1 MKRFLL
7 LLLLSVPVFLL
18 AQSAMSLDDCIRL
31 AYKQNPAVRN
41 GVIGIKETKADYIAS
56 VGAFLPHIVV
66 NAETGKR
73 FGRSLDP
80 DTNGYTSES
89 FEEGTVGL
97 DMTLSLFEGFSRIN
111 QVRFRK
117 MNKERSEWELKEKQ
131 NELAY
136 QVTDA
141 YYKLILERKLLD
153 LALEQS
159 RLSER
164 YLKQTEVFVELGLK
178 SASDL
183 QEVKARREGD
193 IYRYQSRE
201 NSSRIALLHLKQL
214 MNIQPGDTLAILDT
228 ITASQ
233 VPPYSVSTV
242 ETLYAQSIE
251 ILPSIRM
258 IDLKQKAAHKEYAI
272 AGGAFSPSVFAR
284 FTVGSNY
291 YNTAFSAR
299 QLRDNIGKYVGVGI
313 SFPLLSGLQRLT
325 NQRKLKLNMYRL
337 KNEEELEKQQLYTD
351 IEQTLLSLHT
361 GYSEHQQA
369 LSQLDAE
376 TLVLKESERKW
387 EEGLIS
393 VFQLMEARNRFIAAK
408 AELVR
413 VRLQIEMMMK
423 LEKYYRLVTFLETII
438 DTLIERKPGINRKR
452 LYWVGGVMLGLAVIA
467 YFIFRDTASSMAVE
481 KDRLTI
487 ATVEQA
493 EFSDYIR
500 VIGQVMP
507 SRIIYMDAIE
517 GGRVEE
523 RLKEEGAMVKAG
535 DVILRLSNPLLNIGI
550 MQSEADLAYQ
560 ENELRNTRISMEQER
575 LQLKQER
582 IGLNKELIGKQ
593 RRYEQYKRLVNE
605 QLIARE
611 DYRQAEEEYI
621 AAKEQLA
628 VIDERIRQDHIFRES
643 QIGSLDENIRNMK
656 RSLALVRE
664 RLENLKVKA
673 PIDGQVGNLN
683 AQIGQSISA
692 GEHIGQIITS
702 DLKVQAQI
710 DEHYVE
716 RVLPGLPADFT
727 RDGGTYKLEVTK
739 PYPEVKDG
747 QFRTDLNFIS
757 ERPEN
762 IRAGQTYHINL
773 QLGDPAQAIL
783 VPRGGFFQITG
794 GRWMYVVDESG
805 TFATRRPVKIGRQNP
820 LYYEVTDGLSP
831 GEKVIISGYELFGDN
846 EKLILK

>member
-1 MKRFLL
+1 M
-7 LLLLSVPVFLL
+7 
-18 AQSAMSLDDCIRL
+18 
-31 AYKQNPAVRN
+31 
-41 GVIGIKETKADYIAS
+41 
-56 VGAFLPHIVV
+56 
-66 NAETGKR
+66 
-73 FGRSLDP
+73 
-80 DTNGYTSES
+80 
-89 FEEGTVGL
+89 
-97 DMTLSLFEGFSRIN
+97 
-111 QVRFRK
+111 
-117 MNKERSEWELKEKQ
+117 
-131 NELAY
+131 
-136 QVTDA
+136 
-141 YYKLILERKLLD
+141 
-153 LALEQS
+153 
-159 RLSER
+159 
-164 YLKQTEVFVELGLK
+164 
-178 SASDL
+178 
-183 QEVKARREGD
+183 D
-193 IYRYQSRE
+193 I
-201 NSSRIALLHLKQL
+201 
-214 MNIQPGDTLAILDT
+214 P
-228 ITASQ
+228 
-233 VPPYSVSTV
+233 
-242 ETLYAQSIE
+242 
-251 ILPSIRM
+251 
-258 IDLKQKAAHKEYAI
+258 
-272 AGGAFSPSVFAR
+272 
-284 FTVGSNY
+284 
-291 YNTAFSAR
+291 
-299 QLRDNIGKYVGVGI
+299 
-313 SFPLLSGLQRLT
+313 
-325 NQRKLKLNMYRL
+325 
-337 KNEEELEKQQLYTD
+337 
-351 IEQTLLSLHT
+351 
-361 GYSEHQQA
+361 
-369 LSQLDAE
+369 
-376 TLVLKESERKW
+376 
-387 EEGLIS
+387 
-393 VFQLMEARNRFIAAK
+393 
-408 AELVR
+408 
-413 VRLQIEMMMK
+413 
-423 LEKYYRLVTFLETII
+423 
-438 DTLIERKPGINRKR
+438 IERKTGINRKR
-452 LYWVGGVMLGLAVIA
+452 FYLAGGVILGLAVVL
-467 YFIFRDTASSMAVE
+467 YFIFRDTASSMTVE

-487 ATVEQA
+487 ATVKQT

-582 IGLNKELIGKQ
+582 IGLNKELILKK
-593 RRYEQYKRLVNE
+593 RRYEQYRRLVDE
-605 QLIARE
+605 QLVAKE
-611 DYRQAEEEYI
+611 GFRQAEEEYI
-621 AAKEQLA
+621 AAKEQLS
-628 VIDERIRQDHIFRES
+628 VIDERIRQDNIFRES

-683 AQIGQSISA
+683 AQIGQSIAA

-716 RVLPGLPADFT
+716 RVLPGLPADFA

-805 TFATRRPVKIGRQNP
+805 KFATRRPVKIGRQNP
-820 LYYEVTDGLSP
+820 QYYEVTEGLSP